1 MSSAVINDYFSQIV
15 LRLGIFFFSVYCYSG
30 LLFLIDVNKI
40 ICLSLQTFQP
50 DLLRN
55 RDKYLNENDL

>member
-15 LRLGIFFFSVYCYSG
+15 LRLGILFFSMYCNSG

-40 ICLSLQTFQP
+40 ISLSLQTFQP

-55 RDKYLNENDL
+55 RDKHLNENGH